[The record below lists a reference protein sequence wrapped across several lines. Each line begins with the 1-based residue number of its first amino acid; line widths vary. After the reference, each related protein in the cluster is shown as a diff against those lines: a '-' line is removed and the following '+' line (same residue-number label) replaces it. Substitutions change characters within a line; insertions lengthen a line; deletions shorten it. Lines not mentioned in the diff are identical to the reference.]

1 MKLARFAGAA
11 IALLLGLGAATTAHL
26 SARDEVRALWVV
38 RTSLTSPQ
46 AIDAMVVAAQQSG
59 FNTLLVQVRGQ
70 GDAYFLNGLEPR
82 PASLLSQ
89 PAFDPLADT
98 IAKAHA
104 RGLAVHAWINV
115 NLVSGTNVPSDRTHI
130 VYRHPEWLMVPRQI
144 SDDLAALD
152 PAGPEY
158 LGRLTRYARTH
169 TEEVEGLY
177 LSPATPGAVEYT
189 ASVVR
194 DIVQR
199 YAVDGV
205 HFDYLRYPNDDF
217 DYSHE
222 TLNAF
227 RRSTGADQ
235 TSSDRWRQFR
245 VERLTALLTELR
257 SVVKH
262 ARPAAEVSVD
272 VAPDPVVASDR
283 HLQDWSAW
291 LNQGLLDVV
300 CRQVQTGD
308 KAPTAPRAGVGGVIL
323 SVSQLG
329 KAAFS
334 AQF

>member
-1 MKLARFAGAA
+1 MKLARFAGAV
-11 IALLLGLGAATTAHL
+11 IALLLGLGAATSTRL
-26 SARDEVRALWVV
+26 SARDDVRALWVV

-46 AIDAMVVAAQQSG
+46 AIDAIVAAAQQGG
-59 FNTLLVQVRGQ
+59 FNTLLVQVRGR

-82 PASLLSQ
+82 PVSLTSQ
-89 PAFDPLADT
+89 PSFDPLAET

-115 NLVSGTNVPSDRTHI
+115 NLVSGTNVPGDRAHI

-144 SDDLAALD
+144 SDDVAALD

-169 TEEVEGLY
+169 AEEVEGLY
-177 LSPATPGAVEYT
+177 LSPATPGAVDYT
-189 ASVVR
+189 VSVVR
-194 DIVQR
+194 DIAQR

-222 TLNAF
+222 TLNAY
-227 RRSTGADQ
+227 RRSIGSDQ
-235 TSSDRWRQFR
+235 PSAERWRHFR

-257 SVVKH
+257 GVVKR
-262 ARPAAEVSVD
+262 ARPAADVSVD
-272 VAPDPVVASDR
+272 VDPDPVVASDR
-283 HLQDWSAW
+283 HLQDWNAW

-300 CRQVQTGD
+300 CRQAHTAD
-308 KAPTAPRAGVGGVIL
+308 TALAAPRVGIGGVIL

>member
-11 IALLLGLGAATTAHL
+11 LALLLGLGAATPARL
-26 SARDEVRALWVV
+26 SARDEVRALWIVG
-38 RTSLTSPQ
+38 TSLTSPQ
-46 AIDAMVVAAQQSG
+46 AIDALVVAAQQGG
-59 FNTLLVQVRGQ
+59 FNTLLVQVRGR

-82 PASLLSQ
+82 PVTLLSQ
-89 PAFDPLADT
+89 PAFDPLAET
-98 IAKAHA
+98 ITKAHA

-115 NLVSGTNVPSDRTHI
+115 NLVSGTNVPGDRAHI

-144 SDDLAALD
+144 SDDVAALD

-169 TEEVEGLY
+169 AAEVEGVY

-217 DYSHE
+217 DYSRE
-222 TLNAF
+222 ALNAF

-235 TSSDRWRQFR
+235 ASPERWRQFR

-257 SVVKH
+257 SVVKG

-272 VAPDPVVASDR
+272 IAPDPVVASER

-300 CRQVQTGD
+300 CRQAQAGD
-308 KAPTAPRAGVGGVIL
+308 TTLAAPRVGIGGVIL